1 MLGRSFLKPL
11 TRRRQPTADSLFMR
25 QRSGIY
31 RLSLLIVL
39 SGVLMVVDQNTP
51 WLTPARWAIGTA
63 LNPLEFAARAPY
75 LAVRK
80 ITDTFGARIA
90 LLNRVTD
97 LEEENQKLKAAL
109 LRFDAI
115 AQENETLRALFNSQ
129 APLEHETLIAELIGL
144 DQEPRQE
151 VTLDK
156 GSGDGV
162 AVGQPVIDAAGLFGQ
177 VVETNAATSNVLLV
191 TDPSH
196 AVPVYVLRNGVRA
209 IAVGDGAGNLTLKFA
224 AATLDVRVGD
234 ELNCSGLGGRFPFGY
249 PVGVVTVATQ
259 DASEP
264 FLRTTVRPSAALDRS
279 RHLLVL
285 TGIPTDEARTVGAEA
300 AAPTSAWG
308 LTAASEPSP

>member
-11 TRRRQPTADSLFMR
+11 TRRRQPTADSLFIR

-51 WLTPARWAIGTA
+51 WLTPIRSAIGTA
-63 LNPLEFAARAPY
+63 LNPLEFAARAPH
-75 LAVRK
+75 LAARK
-80 ITDTFGARIA
+80 ITDMFGARIA

-144 DQEPRQE
+144 IQEPRQM
-151 VTLDK
+151 VILDK
-156 GSGDGV
+156 GSRDGV
-162 AVGQPVIDAAGLFGQ
+162 TVGQPVIDAAGLFGQ
-177 VVETNAATSNVLLV
+177 VVETNAATSDVLLV

-249 PVGVVTVATQ
+249 PVGVVTAATQ

-285 TGIPTDEARTVGAEA
+285 TGIPTDEVGAEA
-300 AAPTSAWG
+300 AAPASAAG
-308 LTAASEPSP
+308 LPAASEPSA